1 MCGMTLLPSGSVF
14 SDKFQVPSTL
24 KRYCFFIIAIF
35 SRYFSSVKLVLTLPW
50 ECVCWD
56 FCDRNAVLLWF
67 YDKNSVSMFFNDYH
81 ATFQLSWMEII
92 HHKYDSKWDTKAK
105 IYQFKLTCTEAELK
119 KNICNCFQVHKRSK
133 LMNIRHKRY
142 C

>member
-1 MCGMTLLPSGSVF
+1 M
-14 SDKFQVPSTL
+14 
-24 KRYCFFIIAIF
+24 
-35 SRYFSSVKLVLTLPW
+35 PW
-50 ECVCWD
+50 ERVCWD

-119 KNICNCFQVHKRSK
+119 KIFATVFMSIKDQNWSISDIKKYR
-133 LMNIRHKRY
+133 
-142 C
+142 